1 MRIPSGE
8 MSAVVPGACGRLR
21 LGQGEVRPRSWAWSP
36 TLCRGSQ
43 LPRAPSAPQGPA
55 IVMPHP
61 LHRSWRD
68 SGTQSSPCAA
78 QVGDS
83 SHLLAAISSG
93 LTREPLP
100 ISGASPRAFRPL
112 GTTQGTP
119 LHGQPRTAGLSGHPQ
134 SSPFSLPSTAGEQ
147 GGSTP
152 SPWVGNDA
160 ALCQPNQQHRSP
172 RFRDWFQLKLCYY
185 LIKIY

>member
-78 QVGDS
+78 QVGTALTSWRPSLQDS
-83 SHLLAAISSG
+83 PGSLSPSQEHP
-93 LTREPLP
+93 REHSVLWGPP
-100 ISGASPRAFRPL
+100 RGPPSTGSPGRQACL
-112 GTTQGTP
+112 GTHSPPHSAYLPQPGNKGGAPRVPGWGTMP
-119 LHGQPRTAGLSGHPQ
+119 PSVSLINNTGLR
-134 SSPFSLPSTAGEQ
+134 
-147 GGSTP
+147 GS
-152 SPWVGNDA
+152 VIGFN
-160 ALCQPNQQHRSP
+160 
-172 RFRDWFQLKLCYY
+172 
-185 LIKIY
+185 